1 MIPEVVLA
9 AEGLPTDVTRV
20 GPLVCVGPLVDQQV
34 VRLGEVTPTETTN
47 VLLFW
52 SRKKKMQILICYVL
66 VTSTTTLISVPRM
79 VGCGV
84 KNIIALL

>member
-34 VRLGEVTPTETTN
+34 VRLGEVTPTETTDE
-47 VLLFW
+47 LFLW
-52 SRKKKMQILICYVL
+52 SEESEM
-66 VTSTTTLISVPRM
+66 P
-79 VGCGV
+79 
-84 KNIIALL
+84 